1 MKDLLKNWK
10 FLSIVAAVIAIII
23 LLVCYLTIP
32 AFAKFVN
39 GLLSYIIVAIAFA
52 LAGFIG
58 GYYVGRKYEQ

>member
-1 MKDLLKNWK
+1 MKDIIHNWK
-10 FLSIVAAVIAIII
+10 FWAIVAAVVAVIV

-58 GYYVGRKYEQ
+58 GYFVGRKYEQ